1 MILPRF
7 FDFQRPKLSP
17 WAKFKILCQLFVATS
32 MLNKCANFIE
42 TLPVVKKFNSISR
55 AGLKFRRGRTS
66 LYRNPFQANNC
77 GGIFDQLSRWI
88 FLCGFH
94 RRCLYTFLYHGAKKS
109 KMTKSPNQ
117 GVLPY
122 PYPALWHDCVAKIV
136 SLTKMTSWSLHQRL
150 TLKRIDWW
158 KLCGKSVCKICQKCH
173 QSCSVALVFCM
184 KLYRKLAVLRFQNW
198 SQGQMAGKRS
208 CKLGTI
214 AHLCLV
220 SRTVLGNFDILSPSN
235 FFMSF
240 LRKIARFWE
249 HDLLRAISWKR
260 NKNSKIPSTL

>member
-1 MILPRF
+1 MPLYFSIPWCKKVKNDQKPKSRGSCLIPILPYGMTVW
-7 FDFQRPKLSP
+7 PKLYLWRKWPLGLFINGSISKGSIGENCVANP
-17 WAKFKILCQLFVATS
+17 FAKF
-32 MLNKCANFIE
+32 
-42 TLPVVKKFNSISR
+42 VKNAIK
-55 AGLKFRRGRTS
+55 AA
-66 LYRNPFQANNC
+66 Q
-77 GGIFDQLSRWI
+77 
-88 FLCGFH
+88 
-94 RRCLYTFLYHGAKKS
+94 
-109 KMTKSPNQ
+109 
-117 GVLPY
+117 
-122 PYPALWHDCVAKIV
+122 
-136 SLTKMTSWSLHQRL
+136 
-150 TLKRIDWW
+150 
-158 KLCGKSVCKICQKCH
+158 
-173 QSCSVALVFCM
+173 VALVFCM

-220 SRTVLGNFDILSPSN
+220 SRAVLGNFDIHSPSN